1 MTRPNIVFL
10 ITLCALSLS
19 LRPTEAAPS
28 SWPRAA
34 WLASEVDWSTH
45 RNEASAECEQDTIA
59 PVIVYPASG
68 LQAALP
74 SCSQGNPAVF
84 FFSLT
89 VADNCDSLPVYELEI
104 TGGTPENIQLY
115 NPYGSHYMATVL
127 PGSYELTVEAADE
140 AGNTRSVAFSIE
152 VSQAPGQGAN
162 YACND
167 TVVVHLDEQ
176 CRRVLTPDMVL
187 EGAIGCTPP
196 EYFNIEVLDSLPD
209 NGQIVDGRGAF
220 PFELTPVQ
228 PSESQGFTNSA
239 NPIFWQLSTRGD
251 ADANWQQDSLALTA
265 GPGTGWSSA
274 VWPVALDGN
283 LAFDYH
289 AMLPGEATTYLS
301 IQLLN
306 PDGTVEEEA
315 FLETAAAGPFEA
327 AVEQGQTLWL
337 SLVSDSA
344 GETGEAY
351 ISNWSITPEAID
363 LSNLFS
369 CWGTILSRDV
379 IPPQLSCPP
388 DTDEATLLMPA
399 QQLSGSITAQSPT
412 LSTASHSC
420 LVEGTPAGGEQYYDI
435 QIFEVQEAG
444 VFTFFLNTSFTE
456 GHGQLALFQGGF
468 SPLSPCS
475 NIIAQHDFP
484 ESGNPFSGG
493 SSPFVRLTLPL
504 QAGQLYYLLTLA
516 DTPGATGGYTYT
528 VFSDGSGLI
537 GAANTVELPFTQPL
551 FCEDLGFLQQ
561 TGSLHWTGAPL
572 ATDGCST
579 PELDFVD
586 EVLEEGD
593 CGTLAIQRT
602 FAAVDAAGNET
613 SCQQQ
618 IRFRRPTVEDIALP
632 PSSFPIDCNQNYPVD
647 EQGNPDPSVS
657 GYPFVLTLQGARD
670 LSDTYC
676 NLGASYSDSPSV
688 QICEGSYKFLRNWNI
703 TDWCDP
709 TASFSYGQFIKIGD
723 FTAPLVD
730 CPTEDFDG
738 DGVFDPLVYPT
749 QPFECMG
756 AFPAP
761 LPDVTD
767 NCSGWEVLT
776 QIVTFRDSI
785 VYGAGNTPTDTL
797 VLEDVLAT
805 IPHDAPN
812 RFVTGIPTGCH
823 AFRYVVTDACGNS
836 ALKYCTFCVEDQT
849 EPVADCNEALHV
861 SLSTD
866 GSASVSAASVDEGS
880 WDNCA
885 IGQLQVRR
893 LLTQGPDCSPV
904 DSVYSGW
911 ADAVAFTCC
920 DADSLVAIELL
931 VRDTAGNE
939 NTCWAEILVEDKVR
953 PKCLPPPDQSIS
965 CDSLPAGFQA
975 DSLAALE
982 SLFGAPAIQD
992 NCAVSWQELEPL
1004 PMLDECGVGT
1014 IVRRFQA
1021 VDESGNV
1028 STGACR
1034 QEISV
1039 VPKHDYEIRFP
1050 KDAASDCGIPNP
1062 DTIEVFELACDLL
1075 AVSVSDTIFAASGDE
1090 CYKIFRTYRVINWC
1104 EYDGESAPVVIGRDE
1119 DCDEQPGDEDVWV
1132 LRRPGHAFVDRDN
1145 DHQNAIPAA
1154 GEKGTV
1160 CGTGTNPEGYWR
1172 TVSSNGYWQY
1182 KQHIKV
1188 YDDEPP
1194 EILFVPPLDV
1204 CSINNETCRASAEYL
1219 FSVLDNCTPDD
1230 LTIEVYYDEF
1240 SDGTVDSVITD
1251 VFGTYPKWKVDGDW
1265 PIGQHEFEIR
1275 VEDGCGNQASATM
1288 PFRIVDC
1295 KAPAPTCLNGL
1306 SVPLMPVPPQTDV
1319 DGDGD
1324 FDRGAMTVFANE
1336 FIASPYTDCSDPV
1349 VYSINRVGEMP
1360 NRDQSSIIL
1369 TCDDL
1374 GALVV
1379 EIYAWDSADNPYA
1392 VQPDGTTGGPNYDNC
1407 ETFVLVTNN
1416 LADCNA
1422 NLPVIA
1428 GVIEREDSAA
1438 VAGVTANLS
1447 GIVSESVLTD
1457 SLGGYT
1463 FTGLEPNYDYTV
1475 TPFLDGDDQ
1484 NGLTT
1489 YDVVLITQHILGIQ
1503 HLASPY
1509 QRIAADVNNSGSIST
1524 LDVILLRQVI
1534 LSILLEFPNSP
1545 SWRFVPRSHQFEDPT
1560 DPWLQP
1566 VPYSVTYNDLTASLT
1581 SEDYVAIK
1589 IGDIDLSAQVDG
1601 LQAVEERAGPAFQA
1615 ELRLEDRELQVGE
1628 RVTLPLYGT
1637 PGSIIGLQAH
1647 LEAEEHLLEI
1657 EAVRP
1662 GSWSEAFYRSDARQ
1676 LAISWNG
1683 APGKQPGQPALYLQL
1698 RARQPH
1704 RLSEALH
1711 LSETARLRPEAYDRQ
1726 LRKGAVSLAFDR
1738 PSGELSVR
1746 PNPANGPFSLH
1757 FSTDTPGTTEL
1768 RVYTQDGQLCRRAT
1782 RFHEAGQHQWDMA
1795 PLPGAGLYLVRLS
1808 NGQRTWVKRLIC
1820 TR

>member
-1 MTRPNIVFL
+1 M
-10 ITLCALSLS
+10 
-19 LRPTEAAPS
+19 AA
-28 SWPRAA
+28 
-34 WLASEVDWSTH
+34 DGNWSTH
-45 RNEASAECEQDTIA
+45 RNAASEECEQDTIA
-59 PVIVYPASG
+59 PTIIFPASG

-74 SCSQGNPAVF
+74 ACSQGTAAVF

-89 VADNCDSLPVYELEI
+89 VTDNCDSLPVYELEV
-104 TGGTPENIQLY
+104 TEGAPSHIQLY
-115 NPYGSHYMATVL
+115 NPYGAHYMATVL

-140 AGNTRSVAFSIE
+140 AGNTRSIAFSVE
-152 VSQAPGQGAN
+152 VNQSPAPGTG

-167 TVVVHLDEQ
+167 TVVVHLDDQ

-196 EYFNIEVLDSLPD
+196 EYFDIQVLDSLPA
-209 NGQIVDGRGAF
+209 NGQIVEGEGAF

-228 PSESQGFTNSA
+228 LAESQGFTNSSD
-239 NPIFWQLSTRGD
+239 PFYWQLSTRGE
-251 ADANWQQDSLALTA
+251 ASVAWQQDSLALTV
-265 GPGTGWSSA
+265 GPGAGWSTA
-274 VWPVALDGN
+274 VWPVALDGE
-283 LAFDYH
+283 LTFDYD
-289 AMLPGEATTYLS
+289 ALLPGEATTHLS
-301 IQLLN
+301 VRLLN
-306 PDGTVEEEA
+306 SDGTVEEEVL
-315 FLETAAAGPFEA
+315 LETAATGPFEA
-327 AVEQGQTLWL
+327 AVEKGQLLWL
-337 SLVSDSA
+337 SLVNDSA
-344 GETGEAY
+344 GANGEAY
-351 ISNWSITPEAID
+351 ISNWSIAPDAID
-363 LSNLFS
+363 LSDLLS

-379 IPPQLSCPP
+379 TPPELSCPP
-388 DTDEATLLMPA
+388 DTDEATRLLPA
-399 QQLSGSITAQSPT
+399 QQLGGSITAQSPA
-412 LSTASHSC
+412 LNTASHSC
-420 LVEGTPAGGEQYYDI
+420 LVEGTPVNGERLYDVRV
-435 QIFEVQEAG
+435 FEVEEAG
-444 VFTFFLNTSFTE
+444 VFTFFLSTAFTE
-456 GHGQLALFQGGF
+456 GHGQMAVFQGGF

-484 ESGNPFSGG
+484 ESGNPFSGDA
-493 SSPFVRLTLPL
+493 SPYVRLTLPL

-516 DTPGATGGYTYT
+516 DEPGATGGYTYT
-528 VFSDGSGLI
+528 IFSDGSGLI
-537 GAANTVELPFTQPL
+537 GNTENVELPFTQPL
-551 FCEDLGFLQQ
+551 FCEDLSFLQQ
-561 TGSLHWTGAPL
+561 AGNLQWTGWPV
-572 ATDGCST
+572 ATDGCSA
-579 PELDFVD
+579 PSVAFSD

-593 CGTLAIQRT
+593 CGSLTIRRT
-602 FAAVDAAGNET
+602 FTAVDASDNEAA
-613 SCQQQ
+613 CQQQ
-618 IRFRRPTVEDIALP
+618 IHFRRPTVEDITLP
-632 PSSFPIDCNQNYPVD
+632 PPSFPIDCNQNYPVD
-647 EQGNPDPSVS
+647 EEGNPAPSIS
-657 GYPFVLTLQGARD
+657 GYPFVLTLQGVRD
-670 LSDTYC
+670 LNDTYC

-688 QICEGSYKFLRNWNI
+688 QVCEASYKFLRNWNI
-703 TDWCDP
+703 IDWCDP
-709 TASFSYGQFIKIGD
+709 AASFSYGQFIKIGD
-723 FTAPLVD
+723 FMAPLVE

-767 NCSGWEVLT
+767 NCSSWEVLT

-785 VYGAGNTPTDTL
+785 VYDLANTPIDTIA
-797 VLEDVLAT
+797 LEEVLAT

-823 AFRYVVTDACGNS
+823 AFRYVVTDECGNS

-866 GSASVSAASVDEGS
+866 GTASVSAASVDEGS

-885 IGQLQVRR
+885 INQMQVRR
-893 LLTQGPDCSPV
+893 LLTQGPGCSPV
-904 DSVYSGW
+904 DSVFSDW
-911 ADAVAFTCC
+911 AETVGFTCC
-920 DADSLVAIELL
+920 DTDSLVAIELL

-939 NTCWAEILVEDKVR
+939 NTCWAEVLVEDKIR
-953 PKCLPPPDQSIS
+953 PKCLPPPDQSVS

-975 DSLAALE
+975 DSLPALE
-982 SLFGAPAIQD
+982 GLFGVPVIQD

-1004 PMLDECGVGT
+1004 PMLDDCGVGT

-1021 VDESGNV
+1021 VDASGNT
-1028 STGACR
+1028 SLGACR
-1034 QEISV
+1034 QEVSV
-1039 VPKHDYEIRFP
+1039 LPEHNYEIRFP
-1050 KDAASDCGIPNP
+1050 KDASSNCGTPNP

-1090 CYKIFRTYRVINWC
+1090 CYKVFRTYRVINWC

-1145 DHQNAIPAA
+1145 DHQNDIPAA

-1188 YDDEPP
+1188 YDDEAP

-1251 VFGTYPKWKVDGDW
+1251 IFGTYPKWKVDGDW

-1324 FDRGAMTVFANE
+1324 FDRGAMTVFADE
-1336 FIASPYTDCSDPV
+1336 FIASPYTDCSGPV
-1349 VYSINRVGEMP
+1349 TYSINRVGELP
-1360 NRDQSSIIL
+1360 QRDQTSIIL

-1379 EIYAWDSADNPYA
+1379 EIYGWDSADNPYA

-1416 LADCNA
+1416 LADCDA
-1422 NLPVIA
+1422 DLPVIA
-1428 GVIEREDSAA
+1428 GAIEREDSVA

-1447 GIVSESVLTD
+1447 GVISESALTD
-1457 SLGGYT
+1457 TLGSYA

-1545 SWRFVPRSHQFEDPT
+1545 SWRFVPHSHQFDDPA

-1566 VPYSVTYNDLTASLT
+1566 VPYSMTYNDLTASLVE
-1581 SEDYVAIK
+1581 EDYVAIK
-1589 IGDIDLSAQVDG
+1589 IGDIDLSAQVSG
-1601 LQAVEERAGPAFQA
+1601 LQETEERSRPAFQTQ
-1615 ELRLEDRELQVGE
+1615 LHLEDRMLLAGE
-1628 RVTLPLYGT
+1628 QITLPLYGA
-1637 PGSIIGLQAH
+1637 PGPIVGLQAQI
-1647 LEAEEHLLEI
+1647 EADERLLEI
-1657 EAVRP
+1657 ESVRP
-1662 GSWSEAFYRSDARQ
+1662 GSWSESFYRFNARQ
-1676 LAISWNG
+1676 VAVSWNG
-1683 APGKQPGQPALYLQL
+1683 DPDTQAGQPLLYLQL

-1704 RLSEALH
+1704 RLSEALQ
-1711 LSETARLRPEAYDRQ
+1711 LSETARLRPEAYDLQ
-1726 LRKGAVSLAFDR
+1726 LRKGGVALAFDQAAT
-1738 PSGELSVR
+1738 GLAIQ
-1746 PNPANGPFSLH
+1746 PNPTRGLSYLH
-1757 FSTDTPGTTEL
+1757 FATEAPGTTEL

-1782 RFHEAGQHQWDMA
+1782 RFFEAGQHQWALA
-1795 PLPGAGLYLVRLS
+1795 PLPAAGLYYVRLS
-1808 NGQRTWVKRLIC
+1808 NGPHTWVKRLVC
-1820 TR
+1820 TP